1 MLYITYTLLFSPLQ
15 GWSLSLPT
23 SFAWKPPMTS
33 GTVNTARRA
42 RPSQRCRTV
51 RTCDKHSQRVAATH
65 SLLTFPFFSCT
76 GTLVVWR
83 ANCCAN
89 MPPHQRSFGFFNSEY
104 FTSTLRVVCSQA
116 VPAPDCLTYISLSTA
131 VLVCLCHFIYLFIFC
146 FLSSPAPDKAPTILS
161 VTPHTTTSVLVRW
174 QVRCDSHVV
183 VTVRMN
189 DEGGSYWSEVVL
201 CCTLRWDAAGEAIRF
216 SFTGQILR
224 FGAIL
229 PQWCIQKTYLGVY
242 FCTN

>member
-1 MLYITYTLLFSPLQ
+1 MLYITYTLLFSPLP

-131 VLVCLCHFIYLFIFC
+131 VLVVFVILFIYLFFVSYPLQLQTKPRRSC
-146 FLSSPAPDKAPTILS
+146 PLHL
-161 VTPHTTTSVLVRW
+161 TPPP
-174 QVRCDSHVV
+174 RCWSAGRYAA
-183 VTVRMN
+183 TRMLLWLWGWTMKVAVI
-189 DEGGSYWSEVVL
+189 DQ
-201 CCTLRWDAAGEAIRF
+201 R
-216 SFTGQILR
+216 
-224 FGAIL
+224 
-229 PQWCIQKTYLGVY
+229 
-242 FCTN
+242 